1 MFLPKSDVFK
11 ELRQEAINEIS
22 EIAVRENHDAGA
34 LLFSKG
40 DPAKF
45 FYILTQ
51 GSVKLTIGEK
61 QPKDYM
67 VNNHGDVFGWSSVVG
82 NAGYTASAIC
92 AAPTEV
98 LKIDRVHLEK
108 VFDAH
113 ERSGRKFYMSVAKQL
128 GQRLIDLHP

>member
-34 LLFSKG
+34 VLFTKG
-40 DPAKF
+40 EPATH
-45 FYILTQ
+45 FYILGQ
-51 GSVKLTIGEK
+51 GSVRLTIGEK
-61 QPKDYM
+61 QPKEY
-67 VNNHGDVFGWSSVVG
+67 VVANLGEVFGWSSVVG
-82 NAGYTASAIC
+82 NSAYTASAVC
-92 AAPTEV
+92 VQPTEV
-98 LKIDRVHLEK
+98 LKIGRAELEK